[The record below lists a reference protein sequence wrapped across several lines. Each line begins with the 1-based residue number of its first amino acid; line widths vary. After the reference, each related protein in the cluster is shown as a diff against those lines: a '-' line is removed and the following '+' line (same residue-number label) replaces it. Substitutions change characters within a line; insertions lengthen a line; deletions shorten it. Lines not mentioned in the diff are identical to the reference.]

1 MSAKN
6 SKARCTLLQTKLI
19 TIGFWI
25 GRCIVFHFWNPR
37 RVLAPSQGSIPSS
50 GQPGVMLVY
59 ACLRHILNLVLLG
72 IPTNYIYIYTCKYIY
87 IYIYYTYHISS
98 LVAMTNHLYH
108 VFWLPDT
115 PWHTCCKL
123 RKDIL
128 FGVIYTVELG
138 VKLVGFK
145 ARFFKE
151 PWRGQAPTCRV
162 LM

>member
-1 MSAKN
+1 MHIASDKADHN
-6 SKARCTLLQTKLI
+6 WILDRSLHRFPFLESKASIGPKPREYSKLW
-19 TIGFWI
+19 TAWS
-25 GRCIVFHFWNPR
+25 H
-37 RVLAPSQGSIPSS
+37 
-50 GQPGVMLVY
+50 

-72 IPTNYIYIYTCKYIY
+72 IPTNYIHACIYIRIY
-87 IYIYYTYHISS
+87 IYFTYHISS

-151 PWRGQAPTCRV
+151 PWRGQAPTCSV